1 MMAQYAARL
10 AKENKPS
17 NGADPTIQ
25 QQTLDTTQKSQR
37 ELITQLESKNKE
49 IMREIQKLRW
59 ENELI
64 ENWLEAKRFY

>member
-1 MMAQYAARL
+1 MSGAVGTFNSNEHHLMMAQYAARL

-49 IMREIQKLRW
+49 IMREIQKLR
-59 ENELI
+59 
-64 ENWLEAKRFY
+64 